1 MKLTI
6 CIHQYF
12 DQYLPRIKGA
22 SNETI
27 NSYRDAF
34 TLFLSFAAQHLKV
47 TNRELKIKNLTPA
60 LIFAFLDHLEDHR
73 NNSART
79 RNS

>member
-27 NSYRDAF
+27 DSYRDAF
-34 TLFLSFAAQHLKV
+34 TLFLAFSAQHLKV
-47 TNRELKIKNLTPA
+47 ATKELRQLDKNNHPKQS
-60 LIFAFLDHLEDHR
+60 FFLPPHR
-73 NNSART
+73 SISA
-79 RNS
+79 

>member
-27 NSYRDAF
+27 DSYRDAF
-34 TLFLSFAAQHLKV
+34 TLFLAFAAQYLAVATKELV
-47 TNRELKIKNLTPA
+47 TL
-60 LIFAFLDHLEDHR
+60 
-73 NNSART
+73 
-79 RNS
+79 